1 MDFVTEQL
9 LKEFRAKFDK
19 TELCWFFFFAEQVL
33 PDVADEW

>member
-19 TELCWFFFFAEQVL
+19 TELCWFFFAEQVL